1 MVNFGNWLKALRR
14 DNDLSQAQLAQ
25 RLGLTKSVISAYE
38 TGIRQPSYDV
48 LIHIAGIFDVSTD
61 YLLEV
66 ERKREI
72 DFSGLTPEETDA
84 IINLIKAMKKK
95 WYNTLSIQIV
105 ILYKIYHIN

>member
-1 MVNFGNWLKALRR
+1 MVNFGVILKSLRIR
-14 DNDLSQAQLAQ
+14 DDMTQAQLAQ
-25 RLGLTKSVISAYE
+25 KLGLTKSVISAYE

-66 ERKREI
+66 ERKRDI

-84 IINLIKAMKKK
+84 LISLIKAMKKK
-95 WYNTLSIQIV
+95 
-105 ILYKIYHIN
+105 

>member
-1 MVNFGNWLKALRR
+1 MVNFGLILKSLRIR
-14 DNDLSQAQLAQ
+14 DDMSQAQLAQ
-25 RLGLTKSVISAYE
+25 KLGLTKSVISAYE
-38 TGIRQPSYDV
+38 TGTRQPSYDV

-84 IINLIKAMKKK
+84 LINLVKAMKKK
-95 WYNTLSIQIV
+95 
-105 ILYKIYHIN
+105 

>member
-1 MVNFGNWLKALRR
+1 MVNFGSILKSLRIR
-14 DNDLSQAQLAQ
+14 DDMTQAQLAQ
-25 RLGLTKSVISAYE
+25 KLGLTKSVISAYE
-38 TGIRQPSYDV
+38 NGLRQPSYDV

-84 IINLIKAMKKK
+84 LINLIKAMKKK
-95 WYNTLSIQIV
+95 
-105 ILYKIYHIN
+105 

>member
-1 MVNFGNWLKALRR
+1 MVNFGAILKSLRIR
-14 DNDLSQAQLAQ
+14 DDMTQAQLAQ
-25 RLGLTKSVISAYE
+25 KLGLTKSVISAYE

-66 ERKREI
+66 ERRRDI

-84 IINLIKAMKKK
+84 LINLVKAMKKK
-95 WYNTLSIQIV
+95 
-105 ILYKIYHIN
+105 

>member
-1 MVNFGNWLKALRR
+1 MVNFGLILKSLRIR
-14 DNDLSQAQLAQ
+14 DDMSQAQLAQ

-66 ERKREI
+66 ERKRDI

-84 IINLIKAMKKK
+84 LINLIKAMKKK
-95 WYNTLSIQIV
+95 
-105 ILYKIYHIN
+105 

>member
-1 MVNFGNWLKALRR
+1 MVNFGLILKSLRIR
-14 DNDLSQAQLAQ
+14 DDMSQAQLAQ
-25 RLGLTKSVISAYE
+25 KLGLTKSVISAYE
-38 TGIRQPSYDV
+38 TGTRQPSYDV

-84 IINLIKAMKKK
+84 LISLIKAMKKK
-95 WYNTLSIQIV
+95 
-105 ILYKIYHIN
+105 

>member
-1 MVNFGNWLKALRR
+1 MVNFGAILKSLRIR
-14 DNDLSQAQLAQ
+14 DDMTQAQLAQ
-25 RLGLTKSVISAYE
+25 KLGLTKSVISASE

-66 ERKREI
+66 EHKRDI

-84 IINLIKAMKKK
+84 LINLVKAMKKK
-95 WYNTLSIQIV
+95 
-105 ILYKIYHIN
+105 

>member
-1 MVNFGNWLKALRR
+1 MKP
-14 DNDLSQAQLAQ
+14 
-25 RLGLTKSVISAYE
+25 AYDSH
-38 TGIRQPSYDV
+38 PNDV

-84 IINLIKAMKKK
+84 LINLIKAMRQKGD
-95 WYNTLSIQIV
+95 TIFRLFQEV
-105 ILYKIYHIN
+105 ILYKICRIN